1 MARVRMAAGVVRRV
15 MSQRL
20 GAIGGAV
27 RGGPGGGVEG
37 GCGGRVRPT
46 ETFHYS
52 APTWVCVS
60 ANSMGGAV

>member
-1 MARVRMAAGVVRRV
+1 MARVCVVAGGVRQV

-27 RGGPGGGVEG
+27 RGGPGGGAEG

-46 ETFHYS
+46 GTFHYS
-52 APTWVCVS
+52 ISFVCVS
-60 ANSMGGAV
+60 MEQ